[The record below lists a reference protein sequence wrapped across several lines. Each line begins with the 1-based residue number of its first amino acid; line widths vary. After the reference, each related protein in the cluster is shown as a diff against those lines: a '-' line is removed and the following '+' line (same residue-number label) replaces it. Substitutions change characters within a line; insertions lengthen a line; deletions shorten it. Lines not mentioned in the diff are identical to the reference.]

1 MSNRIFYMDA
11 MRGILMMLG
20 LVYHA
25 AKTFSTKQDWII
37 YTEHTTFVADVIV
50 QAIHI
55 FRMPTFFII
64 SGFFAAMTLHKYGGR
79 KFLRV
84 RLKRIM
90 IPLFV
95 TAVTLNSLQA
105 YLLTKTG
112 WMDFDL
118 SRYLLGGGWVT
129 HLWFLFNLVF
139 YFLFYLLLF
148 WLFRRHVESLIKKID
163 DFLDKIPFTVVLSVL
178 LPAVIIVLLAIG
190 KIYPIT
196 HIVKTELLFTYLPF
210 FLFGVLLQYNANLL
224 RKFSTYPPIVS
235 FFISLVG
242 GMILYKINY
251 HDSFIWTII
260 KAYIL
265 AVSMWFSSSF
275 CFFVFKKF
283 TNQASKLFR
292 YLSEISYTV
301 YLFHHIL
308 ILAVGI
314 LLVHYGIGGLWG
326 MSIQIVVAAT
336 IAIMIDKFLIS
347 KIGLLGLLFNGKK
360 RNV

>member
-37 YTEHTTFVADVIV
+37 HAEDTTFVADVIV
-50 QAIHI
+50 QAVHI

-79 KFLRV
+79 KFLKV
-84 RLKRIM
+84 RLRRIM

-95 TAVTLNSLQA
+95 TALTLNSLQA

-112 WMDFDL
+112 WIDFEF

-129 HLWFLFNLVF
+129 HLWFLFNIVF
-139 YFLFYLLLF
+139 YFLFYALLF
-148 WLFRRHVESLIKKID
+148 WLFRSKIESLIKKID
-163 DFLDKIPFTVVLSVL
+163 DFLDRIPFTLVL
-178 LPAVIIVLLAIG
+178 LLLLPGLIILLLAIG

-196 HIVKTELLFTYLPF
+196 HIVKTELLFKYLPF

-224 RKFSTYPPIVS
+224 RKFSTYPP
-235 FFISLVG
+235 FISLFISLLG
-242 GMILYKINY
+242 GVILYKIHY

-265 AVSMWFSSSF
+265 GVSMWFSSSF
-275 CFFVFKKF
+275 CFFIFKQF
-283 TNQASKLFR
+283 ANQSSKLFR

-314 LLVHYGIGGLWG
+314 LLIDYGIGGVGG
-326 MSIQIVVAAT
+326 MTIQIIVAAT

-347 KIGLLGLLFNGKK
+347 KIPLLGLLFNGKK
-360 RNV
+360 RN